1 MGGNFFEIG
10 YYAAWVTMFGV
21 VFGLPLL
28 IVAVTR
34 LIETNKKIDETNR
47 LLAQT
52 LKRLEE
58 QSDAD

>member
-1 MGGNFFEIG
+1 MGADFFEVG

-28 IVAVTR
+28 VLAVTR
-34 LIETNKKIDETNR
+34 AVETNKKLAETNR
-47 LLAQT
+47 LLAET

-58 QSDAD
+58 QGEAD